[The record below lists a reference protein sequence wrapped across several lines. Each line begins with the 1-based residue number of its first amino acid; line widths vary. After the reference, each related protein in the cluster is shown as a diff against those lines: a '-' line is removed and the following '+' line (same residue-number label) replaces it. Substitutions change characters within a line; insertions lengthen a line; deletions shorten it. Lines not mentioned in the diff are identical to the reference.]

1 MKVKKQE
8 DNASNSIMIPVL
20 EQQMLTFYVS
30 PEVIPKIQSLNEEY
44 TDTLEIEEE
53 NDIQEEFQ
61 QLLLHDPQDVTQ
73 VLEFQIE
80 NP

>member
-1 MKVKKQE
+1 
-8 DNASNSIMIPVL
+8 MIPVL

-53 NDIQEEFQ
+53 NDIQEEESSHGQEFRLQ
-61 QLLLHDPQDVTQ
+61 Q
-73 VLEFQIE
+73 
-80 NP
+80 